1 MMYLLV
7 ALIFF
12 FYILCTHFG
21 VVTSDKIFFSWVS
34 MSSLSCLKILSQNK
48 AGENFVKYSI
58 KSN

>member
-12 FYILCTHFG
+12 FYILCTYFD
-21 VVTSDKIFFSWVS
+21 VATSHKIVFSWVS

-48 AGENFVKYSI
+48 AGDK
-58 KSN
+58 